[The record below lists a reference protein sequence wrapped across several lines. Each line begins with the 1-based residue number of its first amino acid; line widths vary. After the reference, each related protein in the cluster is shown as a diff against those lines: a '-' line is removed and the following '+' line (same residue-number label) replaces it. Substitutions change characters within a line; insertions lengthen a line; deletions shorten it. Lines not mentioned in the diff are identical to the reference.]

1 MSKANTKGKTKEIP
15 TDFRIDHVWNAVAFK
30 SDKPLVK
37 RRYCYASELGMPIY
51 DRILRMD
58 AVKPTNP
65 PNNRSMRK
73 FLMGNILEHIVKQI
87 LIASGIYKHDEIKC
101 DAEPYSHCLPIHG
114 RMDFRI
120 GGQIDG
126 AEAIERLNNLNL
138 PDYLDIIGRKLIE
151 SISGATLREK
161 IMELKSVSTFAFDYV
176 FNRGAA
182 MPNHTLQTYHYQ
194 KNAGMEA
201 IILYCCKD
209 DCRLAQFNVNP
220 KATEPLY
227 RADLEQ
233 ITEYYKNRRK
243 KPPIEPLAK
252 FDTSVGKFSKNLAVE
267 YSSYL
272 TLLHNFKSP
281 EEYREAVKFVLRW
294 NRALSRFAMEATG
307 QTTPTG
313 KKIVITPNNLAV
325 KQEIIRAK
333 YNFEQCLEC
342 AIKAG
347 VIEDEIEG

>member
-1 MSKANTKGKTKEIP
+1 MKKKEIKIVP
-15 TDFRIDHVWNAVAFK
+15 SDFRIDHLWNAVAFK

-37 RRYCYASELGMPIY
+37 RDYVYASELGMPVY
-51 DRILRMD
+51 DRILKMT

-87 LIASGIYKHDEIKC
+87 LIASGVYKHDEIKV
-101 DAEPYSHCLPIHG
+101 DAVPYLDCLPIHG

-120 GGQIDG
+120 GGYIDG

-151 SISGATLREK
+151 SLAGATLKEK

-194 KNAGMEA
+194 KNAGIEA

-209 DCRLAQFNVNP
+209 DARLAQFNINT
-220 KATEPLY
+220 KTTEPLY
-227 RADLEQ
+227 RADMEQ
-233 ITEYYKNRRK
+233 VTYYFKNKRK
-243 KPPIEPLAK
+243 TPPKEPLAK
-252 FDTSVGKFSKNLAVE
+252 FDITTGNFSKNFGVE
-267 YSSYL
+267 YSNYL
-272 TLLHNFKSP
+272 QFLHGFKTP
-281 EEYREAVKFVLRW
+281 EDYRDAVKFTLRW
-294 NRALSRFAMEATG
+294 NRALSRYALAETG
-307 QTTPTG
+307 GLTPTG
-313 KKIVITPNNLAV
+313 KKIEITANNKAV
-325 KQEIIRAK
+325 REEIIKAK
-333 YNFEQCLEC
+333 YNFRECLKC
-342 AIKAG
+342 KIAAG
-347 VIEDEIEG
+347 VSDEEIES